1 MYSLLECKGT
11 VNQQLNNTEKRQR
24 KYKMKSEGWWQ
35 LEGLMQRAD
44 NIHLLE
50 AYLILQMVFKTYL
63 RVIVTV
69 MMAQAPANIT
79 SKVKAHFTRGWSQNV
94 YNSSAQPWNDSL
106 INHRRWNPVLRLDQD
121 IMSKS
126 QVRRV
131 VSEFQA
137 QKYHALKSTLA
148 SQQVRIDS
156 MIQSRPKAKH
166 STLWHPAQVH
176 TKPKKTSLMVRE
188 THGERMEYLD
198 LQRDDSFQKEINL
211 CTHQD
216 QELTSHQIW
225 SVSRLKLPAKLREAA
240 QCSYPRLS
248 AIWPKSQ
255 LKTQGARLSPMMI
268 NCTRLV
274 RMSENGWSRPITR
287 SLRNY
292 PLKTIQP
299 WLSARMLPAS
309 TQSRLTNRRLS
320 SAQATTSRRAASIR
334 KGVRLLSVLEFK
346 EMLRLALQSAVKEA
360 REPFLM
366 PIWVFRMLTRRVKI
380 SWALPAA
387 SGHLIRK

>member
-1 MYSLLECKGT
+1 MRREETTLVQATTRIHNTQSCLSTSTIGRVYSLLECKGT
-11 VNQQLNNTEKRQR
+11 VNPQLNNTEKRQR
-24 KYKMKSEGWWQ
+24 KYKMKREGWWQ

-166 STLWHPAQVH
+166 
-176 TKPKKTSLMVRE
+176 
-188 THGERMEYLD
+188 
-198 LQRDDSFQKEINL
+198 
-211 CTHQD
+211 
-216 QELTSHQIW
+216 
-225 SVSRLKLPAKLREAA
+225 
-240 QCSYPRLS
+240 
-248 AIWPKSQ
+248 
-255 LKTQGARLSPMMI
+255 
-268 NCTRLV
+268 
-274 RMSENGWSRPITR
+274 
-287 SLRNY
+287 
-292 PLKTIQP
+292 
-299 WLSARMLPAS
+299 
-309 TQSRLTNRRLS
+309 
-320 SAQATTSRRAASIR
+320 
-334 KGVRLLSVLEFK
+334 
-346 EMLRLALQSAVKEA
+346 
-360 REPFLM
+360 
-366 PIWVFRMLTRRVKI
+366 
-380 SWALPAA
+380 
-387 SGHLIRK
+387 